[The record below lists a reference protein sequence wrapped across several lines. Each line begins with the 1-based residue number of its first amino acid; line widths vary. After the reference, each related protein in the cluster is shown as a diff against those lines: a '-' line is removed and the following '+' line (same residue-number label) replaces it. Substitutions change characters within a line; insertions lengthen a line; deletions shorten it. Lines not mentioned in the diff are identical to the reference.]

1 MTSTGSGL
9 AVPDWPLS
17 YGGLF
22 PPMVGGI
29 FYEHGHRMVAGV
41 VAVLMTILAIWL
53 MAREQRVW
61 VRRLG
66 LAALAVI
73 IAQAVLGGITV
84 LFMLPTAVSVA
95 HACLAQT
102 FFCLTVTLALVT
114 SRGWKAAESGY
125 EGTAAGG
132 RAARRETAAT
142 QSGLVALGTL
152 TTSAVFSQLAIGAL
166 MRHTG
171 SGLAIPDFPLSLGR
185 VIPPLDSPAVAI
197 NFAHRVGAMLVAACA
212 GWTVASVL
220 RKPRQP
226 ALVRP
231 AAALGA
237 LVLLQIALGAFTVW
251 SGKAVIPATAHVAT
265 GALVLATSLVLTL
278 RAGRSLT
285 LASPVIPRLAGAS

>member
-1 MTSTGSGL
+1 MTAAATFLLIIAGGLVTSTGSGL

-166 MRHTG
+166 MRH
-171 SGLAIPDFPLSLGR
+171 
-185 VIPPLDSPAVAI
+185 
-197 NFAHRVGAMLVAACA
+197 
-212 GWTVASVL
+212 
-220 RKPRQP
+220 
-226 ALVRP
+226 
-231 AAALGA
+231 
-237 LVLLQIALGAFTVW
+237 
-251 SGKAVIPATAHVAT
+251 
-265 GALVLATSLVLTL
+265 
-278 RAGRSLT
+278 
-285 LASPVIPRLAGAS
+285 